1 MDYISNLINEQLVE
15 LTSQLF
21 STEDINN
28 NGINYENDYNYSMND
43 NNNKNL
49 IYLIDY
55 NNNYNKYN
63 DTT

>member
-28 NGINYENDYNYSMND
+28 NDINYENDYNYSMND

-49 IYLIDY
+49 ICLIDY
-55 NNNYNKYN
+55 NNNYHYN